1 MNSFKDSLGILL
13 MIVGAIILVLS
24 YFLGWNNNNL
34 VQVAG
39 LLFVIGGI
47 VVYVLTNKKN
57 QESKD

>member
-1 MNSFKDSLGILL
+1 MNNFKDSIGILW
-13 MIVGAIILVLS
+13 MIIGALILVLS
-24 YFLGWNNNNL
+24 YFLGWNNNNA
-34 VQVAG
+34 VQAAG